1 MKRSRT
7 ARRLPGMILLTLLLP
22 ILGCS
27 GFKDWMEPSGSES
40 RSSPVIG
47 NLIVVPVSVFCGEGN
62 PLGYS
67 FDYSDPQDDI
77 FLVRITAKRTA
88 QPDWT
93 EERSALWS
101 ELDLST
107 TPGRAFGEFFFT
119 CSAPSGTYTLTIVV
133 EDDRGH
139 LSNELSTEVTL
150 L

>member
-1 MKRSRT
+1 MTLSRT
-7 ARRLPGMILLTLLLP
+7 ARLFPCLLLLTVLLP
-22 ILGCS
+22 AAGC
-27 GFKDWMEPSGSES
+27 DWTDWLEASGSEA
-40 RSSPVIG
+40 RVSPVIG
-47 NLIVVPVSVFCGEGN
+47 DLGVFQTSVFCGEPN
-62 PLGYS
+62 PVQVS
-67 FDYSDPQDDI
+67 FSYSDPQDDI
-77 FLVRITAKRTA
+77 FLVRIAAKRTV